1 MMRSIRI
8 PRFLSVIYH
17 NVSIIFYM
25 FDDSCRF
32 PDGIHIQQDLENLA
46 GFPRKTIEI
55 MVDFLQFPHRTVTG
69 G

>member
-1 MMRSIRI
+1 MMRCIRI
-8 PRFLSVIYH
+8 PRFLFVIYH
-17 NVSIIFYM
+17 NVCINVYM
-25 FDDSCRF
+25 FDDSCRL

-55 MVDFLQFPHRTVTG
+55 MVDFLHFPHRTVTG